1 MTRAPEILR
10 HPEIIYHW
18 QDYPI
23 GSVERA
29 KSLGLGLIDV
39 CERVELSAELWEAEL
54 RLLDREQPW
63 TALGLQSRQEFV
75 ERVTGKPETYH
86 RTRAQSIAQAGVEP
100 VAKHGGAREKP
111 AGQPYNVRLPPHGN
125 SGRYLVR
132 RLARDRPDL
141 VERLAK
147 GEIRSARAAAI
158 EAGIVKVPTVIDI
171 LRKAWRKATEAERE
185 EFRREILDR

>member
-1 MTRAPEILR
+1 MTRAPEILH

-18 QDYPI
+18 RDYPI

-100 VAKHGGAREKP
+100 MAEHGELGNGRSRVDDVNSTQ
-111 AGQPYNVRLPPHGN
+111 GGN
-125 SGRYLVR
+125 SAQYLVR
-132 RLARDRPDL
+132 RLKRDRPDL

-158 EAGIVKVPTVIDI
+158 EAGIVKVPTVLDI
-171 LRKAWRKATEAERE
+171 LRKAWRKATDAERE
-185 EFRREILDR
+185 EFLREVSAQ